1 MSASAS
7 PTSLSAR
14 LQPLLVSASRTLT
27 AQVAL
32 LMLGLSLLT
41 RLVLMAMSVHEAG
54 AATWLAAFVLGLG
67 SDLATLSLALLPVAV
82 FDLLFPSRWPR
93 MAVAVRGLA
102 FAVIAFSLFF
112 LLASEIIFWDEF
124 GTRFNFIAVDY
135 LVYTHEVIDN
145 IKQSYPVVPL
155 VGGFALAATAL
166 AWFRRAAWREAV
178 AVPART
184 RLVLLT
190 VLVVLASV
198 LWPVWRVDSAA
209 LTGNHYA
216 DELAG
221 NGLYSFFSAYRNNE
235 LDYARYYPVLP
246 EPELREGMRA
256 LRLAPA
262 YRENVASA
270 GAAPLR
276 VAYAAAGPALPATA
290 SPLPAVA
297 MGAAPGPR
305 KHLVMITVESLSAD
319 YLGTFGNTEGLT
331 PQLDRLA
338 GESLLFANLYATGT
352 RTVRGL
358 ESLSLSVPPTPGQ
371 SIVRRPGNEELATLG
386 EALNRSGYRSR
397 FLYGGYGYFD
407 NMNYYFSHNG
417 YEVLDRNDIPARD
430 IGFANAWGVS
440 DEYLFNQALRTMDA
454 EAGKQPQF
462 LMLMTTSN
470 HRPYTYPDGRI
481 DTPSPG
487 GRAGAVKY
495 TDFAIGQFLA
505 QAAKRPWFRDTVFV
519 VVADHCASSAGKTSL
534 PVNRYHIPAIVYAPG
549 FIKPQREERMMSQ
562 IDLAPTLM
570 GLLGLPADPHFFGKD
585 VFHDTSFEPRALIAN
600 YQEVGLLKG
609 DRLLVLAPRHA
620 PRMFRVQNPGSAQEL
635 QTEVKPDPALVDE
648 AITYYQSAAEAFRGG
663 RMRLPAAQV
672 AWRATPRS

>member
-1 MSASAS
+1 MPASEHS
-7 PTSLSAR
+7 PSLSAR
-14 LQPLLVSASRTLT
+14 LRTLLAAVPRTLT
-27 AQVAL
+27 AQVAVL
-32 LMLGLSLLT
+32 LLGLSFAT
-41 RLVLMAMSVHEAG
+41 RVVLMAMSVHEAG
-54 AATWLAAFVLGLG
+54 AGAWLAAFVLGLA
-67 SDLATLSLALLPVAV
+67 SDIATLSLALLPVAV
-82 FDLLFPSRWPR
+82 FDLLLPSRWPR
-93 MAVAVRGLA
+93 VATLARGFA
-102 FAVIAFSLFF
+102 FAVIAFSLLF

-145 IKQSYPVVPL
+145 IRQSYPVVPL
-155 VGGFALAATAL
+155 VSGFALAAAAL
-166 AWFRRAAWREAV
+166 AWIRRGAMQRAST
-178 AVPART
+178 VPARA
-184 RLVLLT
+184 RLALLAMLA
-190 VLVVLASV
+190 VMASV
-198 LWPVWRVDSAA
+198 LWPTWRVDGAA
-209 LTGNHYA
+209 ITGNHYA

-246 EPELREGMRA
+246 EPKLRASMRA

-262 YRENVASA
+262 YLPDVAPA
-270 GAAPLR
+270 AAAPLK
-276 VAYAAAGPALPATA
+276 VAYAAAGAVFPAKAQ
-290 SPLPAVA
+290 PLSNAVLRA
-297 MGAAPGPR
+297 VVGPH

-319 YLGTFGNTEGLT
+319 YLGTFGNPEGLT

-338 GESLLFANLYATGT
+338 AESLLFANLYATGT

-386 EALNRSGYRSR
+386 EALNREGYRSR

-417 YEVLDRNDIPARD
+417 YEVLDRNDIPAKD

-481 DTPSPG
+481 DIPSPG

-505 QAAKRPWFRDTVFV
+505 QAAKHAWFRDTVFV

-570 GLLGLPADPHFFGKD
+570 GVLGLPADPHFFGKD
-585 VFHDTSFEPRALIAN
+585 VLHDASYEPRALIAN

-609 DRLLVLAPRHA
+609 DRLLVLAPRHP
-620 PRMFRVQNPGSAQEL
+620 PRMFRVQNPGSAQEQ
-635 QTEVKPDPALVDE
+635 QTEVSPDAGLVEE
-648 AITYYQSAAEAFRGG
+648 AITYYQGAAEAFRGG
-663 RMRLPAAQV
+663 RMRLPAAQLP
-672 AWRATPRS
+672 WRATPRG